1 MDKLQKALDTI
12 ALGYSQGNCS
22 IDKLIK
28 ACNSYK
34 IRKGLVDDF
43 DYEMKVAK
51 SCIDSINGVEQD
63 AEIAKAIVPGQ
74 TKVVD
79 GVMYVYSKTKSGSKT
94 DYDWHVVRRG
104 AKTNKTIGRGGTLD
118 ESKIKAKQKY
128 INDLFP
134 NDLSAL
140 KVVKTLGGSTG
151 AKLVED
157 ADGNQYVMKR
167 GNNTNPEHVKSEY
180 LSNQLYGILGL
191 KTPDYELYDNNG
203 EAVLLSRFIQ
213 GTHAPKS
220 TDWEKMSKGF
230 AVDVMLAN
238 WDVYQNDNCLVKNAN
253 GEVYRVDNGGCLDY
267 RAQGKKKTFDGN
279 VLDTW
284 KSMMYYNSG
293 IANLLDYDDQLAQIE
308 ALQKKRDDVITYLTE
323 SGEDELAKTFAA
335 RFDGLKDVVDY
346 INKEKAATTIAAQKR
361 LSRATPRTLKTA
373 DEMYAEFDDKQIA
386 DILDEVGKE
395 SHHNPD
401 SYETMFAQKKDT
413 EGWLLLSRI
422 CQRRGFDARPNVVS
436 EDDFWKKRKQTKQPL
451 MFRGFDKVDYLDD
464 FLFNDRCHFGS
475 YGIWGQ
481 GIYAHSDDKSVANDD
496 WNQKSSP
503 SVDNKSTKA
512 NYKKSLSYSG
522 RGESA
527 MGYSGAQENS
537 VLTMCWEP
545 DANVV
550 NAEDLLDQ
558 IKNDDRAKLSTAN
571 TTTITKLKKE
581 LDDIK
586 AEWTK
591 NEIALQ
597 NIGDTIKQQVFQ
609 RVGYNEDVVREM
621 LDNFANIDWGT
632 RNAQGKRNY
641 PMYDEFLKG
650 KVKPWVEKCGGTVD
664 VIDEGEDGE
673 QMHLE
678 LGGSDLW
685 ISKYAWNNNAVK
697 QKNQFTAPYHYQ
709 AEKFLT
715 FVDTNY
721 VKPANE
727 ALQTELS
734 KGEASKKL
742 KDEVAQ
748 NRKDYYDKKAQYDKA
763 IDGGAADN
771 IYGRIYKSVKDLNY
785 RSSGRDRSLLGI
797 YAALQGYDGIYQPDG
812 NDSKHGFT
820 IILNRSKIVTMP

>member
-1 MDKLQKALDTI
+1 MDKLRKALDTI

-28 ACNSYK
+28 ACNNYK
-34 IRKGLVDDF
+34 IKNGLVDDF

-63 AEIAKAIVPGQ
+63 TEIAKAIVPGQ

-104 AKTNKTIGRGGTLD
+104 AKTNKTVGRGGKLD

-151 AKLVED
+151 AQLMED

-167 GNNTNPEHVKSEY
+167 GKNTNSDHVKSEY

-191 KTPDYELYDNNG
+191 KTPDYELYDDNG
-203 EAVLLSRFIQ
+203 EAVLLSRYIQ
-213 GTHAPKS
+213 GTHVPKS
-220 TDWEKMSKGF
+220 ADWDKMSKGF

-284 KSMMYYNSG
+284 KSMMHYNSG
-293 IANLLDYDDQLAQIE
+293 IANLLDYDDQLAQVE

-346 INKEKAATTIAAQKR
+346 INKEKAASLAAVQKR
-361 LSRATPRTLKTA
+361 LSRAKPRTLKPT

-386 DILDEVGKE
+386 DILDEVGQE
-395 SHHNPD
+395 SHHKPD
-401 SYETMFAQKKDT
+401 SYATMVTQKKDT

-422 CQRRGFDARPNVVS
+422 CQARGFDARPNVVS
-436 EDDFWKKRKQTKQPL
+436 EDEFWKKRKQTKQPL

-481 GIYAHSDDKSVANDD
+481 GIYAHSDDKSKADKD
-496 WNQKSSP
+496 WNKKSSA
-503 SVDNKSTKA
+503 SIDNKSTKA
-512 NYKKSLSYSG
+512 NYKSSKAYSG
-522 RGESA
+522 LGESA
-527 MGYSGAQENS
+527 LGYANHQENGI
-537 VLTMCWEP
+537 LTMCWEP
-545 DANVV
+545 DANIV

-558 IKNDDRAKLSTAN
+558 IKNDDRAKNPTAN
-571 TTTITKLKKE
+571 NAAVAKLKKE

-597 NIGDTIKQQVFQ
+597 NLGDTIKKQVFQ
-609 RVGYNEDVVREM
+609 RLGYNEEVVHEI
-621 LDNFANIDWGT
+621 LGDFGNINWGT

-650 KVKPWVEKCGGTVD
+650 KVKPWVEKCGGTAE

-673 QMHLE
+673 QIHFE
-678 LGGSDLW
+678 LGGADLW
-685 ISKYAWNNNAVK
+685 ISKYSWNNNAVK

-721 VKPANE
+721 VKPAND
-727 ALQTELS
+727 ALQTELN
-734 KGEASKKL
+734 KGTAAKAIQDK
-742 KDEVAQ
+742 VNQ
-748 NRKDYYDKKAQYDKA
+748 NRKDYNDKKLEYDRA
-763 IDGGAADN
+763 TSNDTADN
-771 IYGRIYKSVKDLNY
+771 IYGRIYKAVKDLNY
-785 RSSGRDRSLLGI
+785 RSSGDDRSLLGI

-812 NDSKHGFT
+812 NNSGHGFT